1 MKIKYQNEHLR
12 KQVENNALGLWV
24 LVTMLLL
31 GIALCAMSFYYTY
44 ADVYAERELVFD
56 DILGLADD
64 SIYTVELTE
73 MPEELY
79 PNYYMVKVGDNAILA
94 TYVKDEVEQ
103 FRKTGH
109 AKIKGVLQGFS
120 ERREDVEKAAAE
132 YFENNNYYTGRDK
145 LKARAAHYYLDCSDI
160 SFMDRLTDRHPVGLI
175 FGITILIVTCLCMH
189 WSRTLN
195 VIKHLRPACGSVR
208 YTPEEI
214 DEQANRSESEWLP
227 GVDMYVTPE
236 ILIGTNKGMTAV
248 RYDDI
253 RQVYIRPKWHT
264 EAIPGTRRIRRGHVR
279 YKYREY
285 NTYQVI
291 VVTKKNKKL
300 KMCDSR
306 NLGGVSLKKH
316 IDERCGP
323 GVWAEK

>member
-12 KQVENNALGLWV
+12 EIVQENTLGMWLI
-24 LVTMLLL
+24 VTMLIF
-31 GIALCAMSFYYTY
+31 GAFLCMMSFYYTY
-44 ADVYAERELVFD
+44 TDIYTERELKFT

-73 MPEELY
+73 MPEEIY
-79 PNYYMVKVGDNAILA
+79 PSYYMVKIGDNAILA
-94 TYVKDEVEQ
+94 TYIKDEVKQ
-103 FRKTGH
+103 FSKTGH
-109 AKIKGVLQGFS
+109 AKVRGVLQGFS
-120 ERREDVEKAAAE
+120 ESRADIEKAAVE
-132 YFENNNYYTGRDK
+132 YFEKNNYYTDNDK
-145 LKARAAHYYLDCSDI
+145 LKTWAAHYYHYCYDI
-160 SFMDRLTDRHPVGLI
+160 SFFDRMTDRHPLGLI
-175 FGITILIVTCLCMH
+175 FGITILFVTSLCMH

-195 VIKHLRPACGSVR
+195 VFKHLRPACGSVR
-208 YTPEEI
+208 YSPEEI
-214 DEQANRSESEWLP
+214 DEQANRVESVWLA
-227 GVDMYVTPE
+227 GYDIYVTPE

-253 RQVYIRPKWHT
+253 KKVYIRSKWHT

-279 YKYREY
+279 YKHREY

-291 VVTKKNKKL
+291 VVTKNNKEL

-306 NLGGVSLKKH
+306 HTGGASLKKH